1 MGNTDRTDENKRIS
15 DVTERLDAD
24 IESLTVMRAIDV
36 NKAYA
41 RVTGKLGLRRKRL
54 FGVMQRVA
62 AVLMLP
68 LLAATI
74 YMAVSHRTPEPVIN
88 ELRTGDGMTG
98 RVELPDGSVVILNAH
113 STLRYPSEFTASE
126 RTVWLD
132 GEAYMQIHKDPAHP
146 MEVMLPD
153 GGKIHVYGTT
163 FNVDAYSGGPGCVAT
178 LVEGSIGYSFTDGDG
193 NLREYRLRPDQ
204 TLTHNTGDDGVEIV
218 SADISM
224 ETAWKDNIIILDN
237 TPLSKILR
245 ILEKKYDVRFAV
257 EDETLNDCTFS
268 GGSISLKSLD
278 YILSS
283 LRLSSGIEWTY
294 RHDSGTAD
302 ADEKPEIMISR
313 AKDK

>member
-1 MGNTDRTDENKRIS
+1 M
-15 DVTERLDAD
+15 
-24 IESLTVMRAIDV
+24 
-36 NKAYA
+36 
-41 RVTGKLGLRRKRL
+41 
-54 FGVMQRVA
+54 
-62 AVLMLP
+62 
-68 LLAATI
+68 
-74 YMAVSHRTPEPVIN
+74 
-88 ELRTGDGMTG
+88 
-98 RVELPDGSVVILNAH
+98 
-113 STLRYPSEFTASE
+113 
-126 RTVWLD
+126 
-132 GEAYMQIHKDPAHP
+132 
-146 MEVMLPD
+146 
-153 GGKIHVYGTT
+153 
-163 FNVDAYSGGPGCVAT
+163 
-178 LVEGSIGYSFTDGDG
+178 
-193 NLREYRLRPDQ
+193 REYRLRPDQ

-294 RHDSGTAD
+294 RYDSGTAD

-313 AKDK
+313 SKDK